1 METPDGATVSIL
13 TTHGLRKVFGGIVAV
28 DGLDLVFEAG
38 RITAVIGPNGAGKS
52 TLFNLI
58 NGLLPP
64 TEGSIRFQRKPLT
77 GLSQHERVG
86 LGIGCTFQGAELFH
100 NMTALE
106 NVMVGRHT
114 RSKAGILES
123 ALRLPRARREEEQI
137 LLDSLRFLNLVG
149 LGSHASEPA
158 GSLPLGQQKLL
169 GIARSLATEP
179 ELLLLDE
186 PGAGLNTLEK
196 WGLGDLVQRIREM
209 GITVL
214 LIEHDMELVMRIAQ
228 WVVVLDFG
236 RCIAQGTPGQI
247 QRDPR
252 VIAAYLGD
260 G

>member
-1 METPDGATVSIL
+1 MAKAGIKPMSIL
-13 TTHGLRKVFGGIVAV
+13 STSGLRKVFGGIVAV
-28 DGLDLVFEAG
+28 DGLDLEFEANK
-38 RITAVIGPNGAGKS
+38 ITAVIGPNGAGKS

-64 TEGSIRFQRKPLT
+64 TEGSIRFQRRPLA
-77 GLSQHERVG
+77 GLVQHERVVM
-86 LGIGCTFQGAELFH
+86 GIGCTFQGAELFQ
-100 NMTALE
+100 NMSAIE

-114 RSKAGILES
+114 RSRAGIIES
-123 ALRLPRARREEEQI
+123 ALRLPRARKEEEQI
-137 LLDSLRFLNLVG
+137 LLDSIRYLNLVG
-149 LGSHASEPA
+149 LGSHAHEPA

-169 GIARSLATEP
+169 GVARALASEP

-196 WGLGDLVQRIREM
+196 WDLGDLIQRIRDM

-236 RCIAQGTPGQI
+236 RCIAQGTASQV
-247 QRDPR
+247 QRDPK
-252 VIAAYLGD
+252 VIAAYLGE

>member
-1 METPDGATVSIL
+1 VSIL
-13 TTHGLRKVFGGIVAV
+13 TTHGLRKIFGGINAV
-28 DGLDLVFEAG
+28 DGLDLEFEAG
-38 RITAVIGPNGAGKS
+38 KITAVIGPNGAGKS

-64 TEGSIRFQRKPLT
+64 TEGSIRFQRKPLG
-77 GLSQHERVG
+77 GLAQHERVS
-86 LGIGCTFQGAELFH
+86 LGIGCTFQGAELFQ

-114 RSKAGILES
+114 RSKAGIIES

-137 LLDSLRFLNLVG
+137 LLDSLRYLNLVG
-149 LGSHASEPA
+149 LGSHADEAA

-169 GIARSLATEP
+169 AVARALATEP

-186 PGAGLNTLEK
+186 PGAGLNTMEK
-196 WGLGDLVQRIREM
+196 WDLGDLVQRIRDM

-236 RCIAQGTPGQI
+236 KCIAQGTPGQV
-247 QRDPR
+247 QRDPK